1 MLAMNI
7 LTFLLPCSVLEL
19 YQSLTFL
26 AVCTLSILI
35 SSVAEMVEVEDQ
47 FLLQLCHV
55 LHEEDTPEIPFP
67 AWVDNAI
74 HKLKRTGTCIRFI

>member
-1 MLAMNI
+1 MNI
-7 LTFLLPCSVLEL
+7 LTFLLPCTVLEL

-26 AVCTLSILI
+26 VVCTLSILI

-55 LHEEDTPEIPFP
+55 LHEEDTPEIPLP

-74 HKLKRTGTCIRFI
+74 HKLKRTCIRFI

>member
-7 LTFLLPCSVLEL
+7 LTLLLPCTVLEL

-26 AVCTLSILI
+26 VCTLSILI

-67 AWVDNAI
+67 AWGDNAI
-74 HKLKRTGTCIRFI
+74 HKLKRTCIRFI

>member
-1 MLAMNI
+1 MNI

-26 AVCTLSILI
+26 VVCTLYDILI

-74 HKLKRTGTCIRFI
+74 HKLKRTCIRFI

>member
-1 MLAMNI
+1 MLAINI
-7 LTFLLPCSVLEL
+7 LTLLLPCTVLEL

-26 AVCTLSILI
+26 VVCTLSILI

-74 HKLKRTGTCIRFI
+74 HKLKRTCIRFI

>member
-19 YQSLTFL
+19 YQSFTFL
-26 AVCTLSILI
+26 VVCTLSILI

-74 HKLKRTGTCIRFI
+74 HKLKRTCIRFI

>member
-1 MLAMNI
+1 M
-7 LTFLLPCSVLEL
+7 
-19 YQSLTFL
+19 
-26 AVCTLSILI
+26 SILI

-74 HKLKRTGTCIRFI
+74 HKLKRICIRFI